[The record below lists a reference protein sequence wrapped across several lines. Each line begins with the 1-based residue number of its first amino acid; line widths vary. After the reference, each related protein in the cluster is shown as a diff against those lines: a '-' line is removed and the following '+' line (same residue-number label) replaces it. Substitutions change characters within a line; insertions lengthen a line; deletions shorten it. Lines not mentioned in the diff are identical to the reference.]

1 LPITGAKMQQSNW
14 NDLRYLLAVAR
25 GQTLARAARL
35 VGVDDTTVARRLAAL
50 QQRLG
55 VPLYQRTAEGALTL
69 TRAGEQAVL
78 RAERIEREIGAI
90 GAQLTGAEGAAAGT
104 VRVTAVPILA
114 NRILIPAS
122 AALLTRHPG
131 LRLDIIGEARDLS
144 LTRREADLALRLA
157 RPRTGGTRVL
167 ARRVGALHYAAYAP
181 AACPPREAERLPWIT
196 YDEAM
201 AHLPQARWI
210 AARAADRG
218 EAIAALRVADAE
230 AVLEAVIAGLGRS
243 LLPAAI
249 AEGETRL
256 QRIGSG
262 RSAPALSRELWLLMH
277 RELKSLTRIE
287 AVIDWIE
294 ATAPR

>member
-1 LPITGAKMQQSNW
+1 LPPESAKMQQANW

-25 GQTLARAARL
+25 GETLAGAARL
-35 VGVDDTTVARRLAAL
+35 IGVDDTTVARRLQAL

-55 VPLYQRTAEGALTL
+55 VPLYQRSADGTLAL
-69 TRAGEQAVL
+69 TRAGERAVL
-78 RAERIEREIGAI
+78 RAERIEREIGAL
-90 GAQLTGAEGAAAGT
+90 GAELTGTGGAAAGA
-104 VRVTAVPILA
+104 VRVTAVPIVA

-122 AALLTRHPG
+122 AALLTRHAG
-131 LRLDIIGEARDLS
+131 LQLDIIGEARDLS

-181 AACPPREAERLPWIT
+181 AACSPREAERLPWIT

-218 EAIAALRVADAE
+218 ETIAALRVADAE
-230 AVLEAVIAGLGRS
+230 AVLEAVLAGLGRS
-243 LLPAAI
+243 LLPSAI

-256 QRIGSG
+256 RRIGSG
-262 RSAPALSRELWLLMH
+262 RGAAALSRELWLLVH
-277 RELKSLTRIE
+277 RELTSLARIE

-294 ATAPR
+294 AVAPQ

>member
-1 LPITGAKMQQSNW
+1 MQQANW

-25 GQTLARAARL
+25 GETLAGAARL
-35 VGVDDTTVARRLAAL
+35 IGVDDTTVARRLQAL
-50 QQRLG
+50 QRRLG
-55 VPLYQRTAEGALTL
+55 IPLYQRSADGTLAL
-69 TRAGEQAVL
+69 TRAGERAVL
-78 RAERIEREIGAI
+78 RAERIEREIGAL
-90 GAQLTGAEGAAAGT
+90 GAELTGTDGAAAGA
-104 VRVTAVPILA
+104 VRVTAVPIVA

-131 LRLDIIGEARDLS
+131 LQLDIIGEARDLS

-181 AACPPREAERLPWIT
+181 AVCPPREIEKLPWIT

-218 EAIAALRVADAE
+218 ETIAALRVADADS
-230 AVLEAVIAGLGRS
+230 VLEAVIAGLGRS
-243 LLPAAI
+243 LLPSAI
-249 AEGETRL
+249 AAGETRL
-256 QRIGSG
+256 RRIGSG
-262 RSAPALSRELWLLMH
+262 RGGPALSRELWLLVH
-277 RELKSLTRIE
+277 RELKSLARIE

-294 ATAPR
+294 AIAPR